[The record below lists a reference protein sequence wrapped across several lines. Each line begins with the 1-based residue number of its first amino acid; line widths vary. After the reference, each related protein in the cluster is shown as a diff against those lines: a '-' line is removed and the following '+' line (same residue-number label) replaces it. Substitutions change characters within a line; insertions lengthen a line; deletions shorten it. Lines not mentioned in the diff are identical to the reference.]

1 MLALS
6 CFMEINK
13 WLSQFILIPILYF
26 IFIFYNCH
34 FFLTNNHYKAKNSY
48 PVVLAESCSPGSDC
62 PQSWTSPVAR
72 QPPGPVETG
81 SDFSMS
87 PLYDLWQPW
96 LL

>member
-1 MLALS
+1 MVVPIHS
-6 CFMEINK
+6 NTF
-13 WLSQFILIPILYF
+13 FIFLYSYF
-26 IFIFYNCH
+26 IIVIFLNKYS
-34 FFLTNNHYKAKNSY
+34 LQGKNSY